1 MMMDDGED
9 SSRCGDNL
17 QNIYR
22 NLTTDAG
29 EEKHPFTMEMF

>member
-9 SSRCGDNL
+9 SFRSGDNL
-17 QNIYR
+17 QNMYI
-22 NLTTDAG
+22 NLTTDEG